1 MASTD
6 RIAVI
11 GGGYVGLPLALLFAR
26 NGHPVLVV
34 DTDARK
40 VAAIQD
46 GTLRLDED
54 DVQALL
60 TDSTVRANM
69 RASAV
74 PEPADAFFIAVPTP
88 ADPRMKVADLR
99 ALTSA
104 LRAIVPV
111 LASGNLVVIES
122 TIPPLTTREV
132 ATPILEASGLKV
144 GTDLL
149 LAHCPERVL
158 PGNTLHEIIHND
170 RIIGGASREATDRAA
185 ALYAS
190 IVEGALLRTDDVTA
204 ELAKLAENSFRDI
217 NIAFANEL
225 AAVAEGIGVDPLQ
238 VIELANR
245 HPRVTIHQPGI
256 GVGGHCIPL
265 DPWFIKQVDAE
276 NSTLIEAARRVNDG
290 RPGRIAA
297 RIRTA
302 VRTVANP
309 VIVAIGATYKPNV
322 ADVRESPALEVVELL
337 REDGYDVRHLDPLV
351 PEMGY
356 ESLAEASRQADCLVI
371 LVEHDSVR
379 RELDEAGPAIHAA
392 MRTPVVLRFY
402 DRRNG
407 T

>member
-1 MASTD
+1 MASAD
-6 RIAVI
+6 RIAVV
-11 GGGYVGLPLALLFAR
+11 GAGYVGLPLALLFAR
-26 NGHPVLVV
+26 AGHPVLVV
-34 DTDARK
+34 DTDVQK
-40 VAAIQD
+40 VAAIRS
-46 GTLRLDED
+46 GTLEVDEA

-60 TDSTVRANM
+60 NAPDVRANLEV
-69 RASAV
+69 AAV
-74 PEPADAFFIAVPTP
+74 PQPADAFFIAVPTP

-99 ALTSA
+99 ALAAA
-104 LRAIVPV
+104 LHSIVPV

-122 TIPPLTTREV
+122 TIPPLTSREI
-132 ATPILEASGLKV
+132 ATPILETWGLWV

-170 RIIGGASREATDRAA
+170 RIIGGCTPEATERSAR
-185 ALYAS
+185 LYGG

-225 AAVAEGIGVDPLQ
+225 AEVADGIGVDPLQ
-238 VIELANR
+238 VIALANR
-245 HPRVTIHQPGI
+245 HPRVSIHQPGI

-276 NSTLIEAARRVNDG
+276 NSTLITAARRVNDG
-290 RPGRIAA
+290 RPARIAA

-302 VRTVANP
+302 VRDVARP
-309 VIVAIGATYKPNV
+309 SIVAVGATYKPNV
-322 ADVRESPALEVVELL
+322 ADVRESPALHVVKLL
-337 REDGYDVRHLDPLV
+337 QDDGYDVRHVDPLI
-351 PEMGY
+351 PHMGY
-356 ESLAEASRQADCLVI
+356 GSLVEAARMADCLAI

-379 RELDEAGPAIHAA
+379 RELDEVGAAIRAS

-402 DRRNG
+402 ERRNG